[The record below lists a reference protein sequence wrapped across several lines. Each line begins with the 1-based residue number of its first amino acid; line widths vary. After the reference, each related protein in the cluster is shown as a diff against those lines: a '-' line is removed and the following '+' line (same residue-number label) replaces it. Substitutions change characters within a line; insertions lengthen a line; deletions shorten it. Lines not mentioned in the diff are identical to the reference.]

1 MNVEI
6 QAALNVADETDSFLQ
21 ITDIIYDKE
30 AEQGYSSLNN
40 AEQTIFLVDQF
51 LKEMENG
58 GFCVFIRHETGALC
72 EQTLAALERI
82 KAKKA
87 QALLANVLSLFKK
100 PLSTDEDERA
110 EQLESVQS
118 DYYDELNELDEQY
131 YEEDEN
137 LIFLTLKYVTEHIK
151 EF

>member
-6 QAALNVADETDSFLQ
+6 QAALSVADETDSFLQ
-21 ITDIIYDKE
+21 ITDIIYTKE
-30 AEQGYSSLNN
+30 SEQGYSSLNV
-40 AEQTIFLVDQF
+40 AEQTVFLLDQF

-72 EQTLAALERI
+72 EATLDALERI
-82 KAKKA
+82 KAKKSH
-87 QALLANVLSLFKK
+87 ALLQQVLGLFKQ
-100 PLSTDEDERA
+100 PLHTDEDERA
-110 EQLESVQS
+110 EQLENVQS

-131 YEEDEN
+131 YDADEN
-137 LIFLTLKYVTEHIK
+137 LVFLTLKYVSAHIK